1 MTLQGNDIFYYT
13 ANILCLFS
21 GLICAVL
28 RWFHMCRPFDK
39 EEAYY
44 YPARKQVTVCYF
56 LILFQFPYL
65 MYLSSFDA
73 WMYVR
78 VFGIL
83 FYPVIFTVLLNRY
96 FHYTERIWWRMSL
109 HTVWIISSVLLCV
122 LFLLAL
128 RGGDLLAG
136 RAHIV
141 CLLSVMMAVL
151 SMVTMCY
158 TLYRVY
164 VDIRQFQYDKY
175 SNEQD
180 FPLRFARITIVL
192 VLFLM
197 LNMWVLYVSDS
208 RMVKAAV
215 DLLLCFLHTL
225 LILIILYPQRNGK
238 KYALQDSMQVA
249 KGAFHLSDE
258 RYGEILGKIRT
269 CIETNRMFLKSNLQ
283 LMDIALAV
291 GENRSYVSAVITKEY
306 GSFYAYVNKF
316 RIEYAVQLQKEHPKM
331 KQVELIERCGFGSR
345 TSFLK
350 WQKIYSGKQDVKSV

>member
-65 MYLSSFDA
+65 MCLSSFDA

-136 RAHIV
+136 RAHVV
-141 CLLSVMMAVL
+141 CLLSVLMAVL
-151 SMVTMCY
+151 SMLTMCY

-164 VDIRQFQYDKY
+164 VDIRQFQYDEY

-180 FPLRFARITIVL
+180 FPLRFARTAIVL
-192 VLFLM
+192 VLFLT
-197 LNMWVLYVSDS
+197 LCMWVLYVSDS

-238 KYALQDSMQVA
+238 
-249 KGAFHLSDE
+249 
-258 RYGEILGKIRT
+258 IRT
-269 CIETNRMFLKSNLQ
+269 CIETNRMFLKSDLQ

-306 GSFYAYVNKF
+306 GSFYAYINKF